1 MMRPPSSSSAPAA
14 IGSESRSCSSP
25 MPSAAAT
32 NGSASDSVAAV
43 AAVTRR
49 RPVTYSQYASAT
61 VTGPSH
67 PTMPSDRGP
76 ASADSFG
83 SVHGARA
90 APPSNSVTGTAA
102 SMFTLAPIRCLADT
116 V

>member
-1 MMRPPSSSSAPAA
+1 
-14 IGSESRSCSSP
+14 

-32 NGSASDSVAAV
+32 NGSASERVAAV
-43 AAVTRR
+43 AAVRRR
-49 RPVTYSQYASAT
+49 RPVTYSQYARAT

-67 PTMPSDRGP
+67 MTRPSERGP
-76 ASADSFG
+76 ASAGSFG

-90 APPSNSVTGTAA
+90 APPSTSVTGTAA
-102 SMFTLAPIRCLADT
+102 SMFTLAWIRCLADT